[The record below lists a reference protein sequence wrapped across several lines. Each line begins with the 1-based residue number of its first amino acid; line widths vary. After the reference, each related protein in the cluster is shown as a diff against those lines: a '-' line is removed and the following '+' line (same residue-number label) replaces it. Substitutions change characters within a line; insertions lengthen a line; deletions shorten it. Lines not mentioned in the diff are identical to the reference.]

1 MVLVYLGEVMSLVG
15 RDDNNYEDKIISLLK
30 KKGYGC
36 RKKGDI
42 Q

>member
-30 KKGYGC
+30 KIKESVTTAY
-36 RKKGDI
+36 KN
-42 Q
+42 